1 MSTANPI
8 VRPSL
13 GFSWVHWVVR
23 AGLLAWAGFW
33 GWFAAAVVI
42 GEARGGERGG
52 IPYAAAL
59 IVILAG
65 LLFAAFRWPRL
76 GGALLVAAGVGA
88 AVFFNSAAAQM
99 WLAAPAI
106 VLGALSMLA
115 PVRRA

>member
-76 GGALLVAAGVGA
+76 GGALLVAAGGVLQQRGGA
-88 AVFFNSAAAQM
+88 DVAGRAGDRPWGVVDA
-99 WLAAPAI
+99 
-106 VLGALSMLA
+106 GAGQAGLM
-115 PVRRA
+115 PR